1 MSPIVI
7 HNGTVYL
14 SGQVPDLT
22 KLDESDIVAQT
33 QQTLA
38 KVDDLLAQAGYE
50 PPAPRACATPPSRF
64 WTCSF
69 CFLSRLSHSRGSWRD
84 RCVVLAPSCLTPNR
98 IDADAISH
106 PPPTRPQPNKDSLWF
121 CRYAV

>member
-50 PPAPRACATPPSRF
+50 PPAPRACAAPPSRS
-64 WTCSF
+64 WTRSIV
-69 CFLSRLSHSRGSWRD
+69 SRVNHSHAGRGGIAALFR
-84 RCVVLAPSCLTPNR
+84 RRRV
-98 IDADAISH
+98 
-106 PPPTRPQPNKDSLWF
+106 
-121 CRYAV
+121 